1 MIASLS
7 GTVKSKQEKSIVVEV
22 NSVGY
27 LVYSPVQLVEKTNNG
42 DPVDLLIHTKVR
54 EDDISLYG
62 FETEKELE
70 LFKLLIGINGIG
82 PKLAIEIMSA
92 ETDKIKSAI
101 LQSDTAFL
109 NSIPGI
115 GKKTAERIIIELK
128 NKISLDSYEQL
139 HSGLSSNTDE
149 DIINAIMNLG
159 YPKHEILRTLK
170 SMPETIT
177 HEEEIIKY
185 FLQNV

>member
-7 GTVKSKQEKSIVVEV
+7 GTVKSKQEKTIILEV

-27 LVYSPVQLVEKTNNG
+27 LVHAPAGTVEKINNG
-42 DPVDLLIHTKVR
+42 DSLEFLIHTKVR
-54 EDDISLYG
+54 EDDISLFG

-70 LFKLLIGINGIG
+70 LFKLLIAINGIG
-82 PKLAIEIMSA
+82 PKLALEIMSA
-92 ETDKIKSAI
+92 NTDKIKSAI
-101 LQSDTAFL
+101 INSDIAFL

-128 NKISLDSYEQL
+128 NKISIDSYEHL
-139 HSGLSSNTDE
+139 HSNLSANTDE
-149 DIINAIMNLG
+149 DIITALTGLG
-159 YPKHEILRTLK
+159 YQKNEITRTLK
-170 SMPETIT
+170 KMPEEIT
-177 HEEEIIKY
+177 AEEDIIKY